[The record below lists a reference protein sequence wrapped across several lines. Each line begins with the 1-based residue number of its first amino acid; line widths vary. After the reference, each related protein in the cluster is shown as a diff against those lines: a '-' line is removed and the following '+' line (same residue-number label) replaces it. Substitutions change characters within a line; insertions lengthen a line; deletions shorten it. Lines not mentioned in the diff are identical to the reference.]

1 MRVTRA
7 LILLLGA
14 LAVLA
19 LGGVGGYAPPA
30 MAATPCHGEV
40 TPHASHDGG
49 QAPAEKPMKVMGCC
63 VACVA
68 AALPRPTE
76 AARVARPE
84 DRPVAGRSAVLTG
97 RRPTPEPAPPRG

>member
-1 MRVTRA
+1 MTRA
-7 LILLLGA
+7 LILLLGV

-19 LGGVGGYAPPA
+19 LGGVGGSAPPA
-30 MAATPCHGEV
+30 MAAAACHGEAS
-40 TPHASHDGG
+40 PHPARDGG

-68 AALPRPTE
+68 AALPRPAE
-76 AARVARPE
+76 APRASRIE
-84 DRPVAGRSAVLTG
+84 DRPVAGPSTILTG